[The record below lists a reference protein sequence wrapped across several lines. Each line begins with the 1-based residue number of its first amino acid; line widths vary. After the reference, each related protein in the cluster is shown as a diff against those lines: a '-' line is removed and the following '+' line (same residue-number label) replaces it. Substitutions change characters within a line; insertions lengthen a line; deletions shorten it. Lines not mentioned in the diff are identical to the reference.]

1 MDLSEGEI
9 LDEETL
15 ALFLEQLDYSD
26 PKDMERFWKAHD
38 AWQARFGETETTKVE
53 TICGSGRARV
63 VVRGSGSFD
72 DDPFLGRFCC
82 AAIDKFNRLRQYK
95 FARALEATAYGCCYT
110 LYCITFEATTE
121 AGYTET
127 FKAEVNC
134 DTEDEVEVVNIECG
148 GQPMSTVLGTL
159 RLVDQITH
167 FGSHIKNYKPPPR
180 ADSAFSADQASC
192 CIFDESKSQN
202 DGSPTMKEK
211 ELEISGRCHCR
222 TDEGDW
228 EGKEGI

>member
-1 MDLSEGEI
+1 M
-9 LDEETL
+9 
-15 ALFLEQLDYSD
+15 
-26 PKDMERFWKAHD
+26 
-38 AWQARFGETETTKVE
+38 QARFGETETPKVE

-82 AAIDKFNRLRQYK
+82 AAIDKFNRVNLRQYK

-127 FKAEVNC
+127 FKAEVNY

-148 GQPMSTVLGTL
+148 
-159 RLVDQITH
+159 
-167 FGSHIKNYKPPPR
+167 
-180 ADSAFSADQASC
+180 
-192 CIFDESKSQN
+192 DESKSQN

-222 TDEGDW
+222 TDEACACGCR
-228 EGKEGI
+228 